1 MGAAGCKHRGDL
13 ETHEAPRRHGGRDTL
28 AGRRRPDDVA
38 MMPGLIVLFVAYA
51 ALSAWQARRA
61 LAAPPATK
69 QAEAIRFLLVTFLG
83 VPIAV
88 GMILAL

>member
-1 MGAAGCKHRGDL
+1 
-13 ETHEAPRRHGGRDTL
+13 
-28 AGRRRPDDVA
+28 
-38 MMPGLIVLFVAYA
+38 MMPGLIALFVAYV

-61 LAAPPATK
+61 LNAPPATK
-69 QAEAIRFLLVTFLG
+69 QAEAVRLLAITFLG

>member
-1 MGAAGCKHRGDL
+1 
-13 ETHEAPRRHGGRDTL
+13 
-28 AGRRRPDDVA
+28 
-38 MMPGLIVLFVAYA
+38 MMPGLIALFLAWA
-51 ALSAWQARRA
+51 ALSAWQAKRA

-69 QAEAIRFLLVTFLG
+69 QAEAIRFLFLTFLG